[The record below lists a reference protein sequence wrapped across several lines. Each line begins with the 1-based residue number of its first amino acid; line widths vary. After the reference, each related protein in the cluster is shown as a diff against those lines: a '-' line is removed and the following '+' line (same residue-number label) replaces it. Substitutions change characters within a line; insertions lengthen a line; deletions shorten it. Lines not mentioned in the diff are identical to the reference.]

1 MQKKK
6 ISVEI
11 WRRKVVR
18 RGKKKR
24 LWIKVNSVIP
34 GKSNQLFEV
43 MTHGEGAFGCEWV
56 RLESI
61 LWIHDHD
68 LCLAKEIIKIVHA
81 SGHCDAVSETQSVL
95 VVTSGRATGFC
106 RFLFFKPQS
115 KQRYSEAR
123 CGCRLW
129 IFLLWKL
136 ILIWIRAEWNPL
148 RTQPVSNPIHWLW
161 ATNKTVGVATRLW
174 SYVLSPPSLPQPP
187 PYVL

>member
-11 WRRKVVR
+11 WWRKVVR

-24 LWIKVNSVIP
+24 LWIKVSSVIP

-61 LWIHDHD
+61 LWIHDHG

-81 SGHCDAVSETQSVL
+81 SGHCDAVSETQNVL
-95 VVTSGRATGFC
+95 VVTSGRATVDFYFLSHKVNKCTRRPDVVAGCEYFC
-106 RFLFFKPQS
+106 FGSSFWYESGQS
-115 KQRYSEAR
+115 
-123 CGCRLW
+123 G
-129 IFLLWKL
+129 
-136 ILIWIRAEWNPL
+136 
-148 RTQPVSNPIHWLW
+148 IH
-161 ATNKTVGVATRLW
+161 
-174 SYVLSPPSLPQPP
+174 
-187 PYVL
+187 

>member
-1 MQKKK
+1 MWKYGGEKLLEEEKKTDYGLK
-6 ISVEI
+6 SVVSFLGRQISYLR
-11 WRRKVVR
+11 WW
-18 RGKKKR
+18 
-24 LWIKVNSVIP
+24 LN
-34 GKSNQLFEV
+34 
-43 MTHGEGAFGCEWV
+43 GEGAFGCEWV

-61 LWIHDHD
+61 LWIYGHG

-81 SGHCDAVSETQSVL
+81 SGHCDAVSETQNVL

-129 IFLLWKL
+129 IFLFWKL
-136 ILIWIRAEWNPL
+136 ILIWITAEWNPL

-161 ATNKTVGVATRLW
+161 VSSKTVGVATRLW
-174 SYVLSPPSLPQPP
+174 SYVLSLPSLPQPP